1 MKVTLSLNDDKGSE
15 SKSSFNRQIDLPLI
29 IDNSGSSENHEEADL
44 IIDDTSDLKR
54 NVVNYDNLLNNNQDN
69 NNNSYNSNNDKI
81 CNEAID
87 VGDEAIQ
94 IKRGGG
100 VEVEVGIEDG
110 VLVVENNDIDGGGQC
125 SKRGGIDGGYALL
138 PNPLSQFPVTLFSL
152 PLTTTTPG
160 FLNDTDS
167 SCKEKSSIDINN
179 NDKSINNMDTT
190 SSTTASTTSTT
201 TTSSSSY
208 DPFQLPLTKSS
219 HIIFFIFYIPSFV
232 FSIIYKKRVHEL
244 ILVNGNR
251 AKSAMLNEISSH
263 ILINSLFLTVSFY
276 PIYNKSLPLDHH
288 DIFSTITVG
297 LIYLLFNIQLLT
309 IILYAL
315 IIFSMFEIPT
325 AIFNQWLVQRQEL
338 IYFTARLDVSG
349 LFIFALCPYVW
360 ALSHYDIF
368 YQYICICTSLCVW
381 IIVMYIMGTTI
392 TSGPLDTLNPTIK
405 IISKPNSQDIHDQI
419 QRDAL
424 LFKPYITQYQLKS
437 INQVLIDLKLS
448 HLIQVFEREYISSM
462 HMIIHL
468 DHDDYRELGITIGER
483 ILIQQSQE
491 FQYHKSNHH
500 ENSSYQGAFEKYQG
514 PVVTA
519 VDIIERFSK
528 RVPWDDVS
536 KDQNDIRDINSNLNE
551 DNDDDDTHHI
561 DHNIETADR

>member
-1 MKVTLSLNDDKGSE
+1 MIVNDDKVSA
-15 SKSSFNRQIDLPLI
+15 STSSDNRQIALPLI
-29 IDNSGSSENHEEADL
+29 IGDGGSSEIHEEADV

-54 NVVNYDNLLNNNQDN
+54 NVVNYDNLLDN
-69 NNNSYNSNNDKI
+69 NEDSNNSNKI
-81 CNEAID
+81 SDEAIY
-87 VGDEAIQ
+87 VGGEAIQ
-94 IKRGGG
+94 IISGGGG
-100 VEVEVGIEDG
+100 VEEEERERVEN
-110 VLVVENNDIDGGGQC
+110 NNDIDGGGQC
-125 SKRGGIDGGYALL
+125 S
-138 PNPLSQFPVTLFSL
+138 N
-152 PLTTTTPG
+152 
-160 FLNDTDS
+160 
-167 SCKEKSSIDINN
+167 INN
-179 NDKSINNMDTT
+179 NDKSIKNIQTT
-190 SSTTASTTSTT
+190 TSTTSTT

-208 DPFQLPLTKSS
+208 DPFQLPSTKSS
-219 HIIFFIFYIPSFV
+219 HIITFIFYIPAFV

-244 ILVNGNR
+244 ILVNGNL
-251 AKSAMLNEISSH
+251 AKSAMLDEIASH
-263 ILINSLFLTVSFY
+263 ILVNSLFLTVSFY

-309 IILYAL
+309 IILYAV
-315 IIFSMFEIPT
+315 IIFSMLEVPT

-349 LFIFALCPYVW
+349 LFIFALCPYFW
-360 ALSHYDIF
+360 ALSHYDTF

-381 IIVMYIMGTTI
+381 IVVMYIMGTTI
-392 TSGPLDTLNPTIK
+392 TSGPLDALNPTIK
-405 IISKPNSQDIHDQI
+405 IISKPNNQDIHDQI

-468 DHDDYRELGITIGER
+468 DHDDYLELGITIGER

-491 FQYHKSNHH
+491 FQYHKSNDHV
-500 ENSSYQGAFEKYQG
+500 NSYKGAFEKYQG

-528 RVPWDDVS
+528 NVPWDDDVS
-536 KDQNDIRDINSNLNE
+536 KDQNDIRDYLN
-551 DNDDDDTHHI
+551 DDDDDDDDTHHS
-561 DHNIETADR
+561 DHNSEAADR